1 MESSNSLDKTGAGGE
16 DGNHRLMVGD
26 WIAEW
31 DFTYGAWFY
40 YNTKTEKSTWEQPPE
55 MNHIKFKDP
64 KTSEGNTILFRDR
77 GKSQVEI
84 HQFDLR
90 NQIRATQTRISS
102 GSTELPKVQVHS
114 TVGKV

>member
-1 MESSNSLDKTGAGGE
+1 MTIISPHSRLVQLTPTELVGEVETSNSLDKTGGAAGGGDGG

-64 KTSEGNTILFRDR
+64 KTAEGNTILFREG
-77 GKSQVEI
+77 GKSHVDI
-84 HQFDLR
+84 YINL
-90 NQIRATQTRISS
+90 I
-102 GSTELPKVQVHS
+102 
-114 TVGKV
+114 